1 MAPIITKNFGHTYLK
16 YILASCVLNNLFI
29 DGAISKDWYKIIGN
43 DSAGDVNSFD
53 PDLVYNLGSK
63 LIFEVNAPGHPFL
76 IKDQAGTG
84 KKNSVKEIE
93 KNGLSKGIIEWEPKQ
108 KGTYYYQCIKH
119 KNMVG
124 KIIIK

>member
-1 MAPIITKNFGHTYLK
+1 MKKIF
-16 YILASCVLNNLFI
+16 ILSILLFQVNEL
-29 DGAISKDWYKIIGN
+29 GSQEFKISVTAESRNDYKIIGN

-76 IKDQAGTG
+76 IKDKAGIG

-93 KNGLSKGIIEWEPKQ
+93 KNGLSKGKIEWEPKQ
-108 KGTYYYQCIKH
+108 KVVYYYQCIKH

>member
-1 MAPIITKNFGHTYLK
+1 MKKFF
-16 YILASCVLNNLFI
+16 ILSLLLFQVNELV
-29 DGAISKDWYKIIGN
+29 GQEFKISVTAESRNDYKIIGN

-76 IKDQAGTG
+76 IKDKAGIG

-93 KNGLSKGIIEWEPKQ
+93 KNGLSKGKIEWEPKQ
-108 KGTYYYQCIKH
+108 KGAYYYQCIKH

>member
-1 MAPIITKNFGHTYLK
+1 MKKIF
-16 YILASCVLNNLFI
+16 ILSLLLFQVNELV
-29 DGAISKDWYKIIGN
+29 GQEFKISVTAESRNDYKIIGS
-43 DSAGDVNSFD
+43 DSAGDVNGFD

-76 IKDQAGTG
+76 IKDKAGIG

-93 KNGLSKGIIEWEPKQ
+93 KNGLSKGKIEWEPKQ
-108 KGTYYYQCIKH
+108 KGAYYYQCIKH

>member
-1 MAPIITKNFGHTYLK
+1 MKKVFILFLLLFQAME
-16 YILASCVLNNLFI
+16 LASQEFK
-29 DGAISKDWYKIIGN
+29 ISVTAESRNDYKIIGN
-43 DSAGDVNSFD
+43 DSSGDVNSLD
-53 PDLVYNLGSK
+53 PDLVFNLGSK

-76 IKDQAGTG
+76 IKDQAGIG

-93 KNGLSKGIIEWEPKQ
+93 KNGLSKGIVEWEPKQ
-108 KGTYYYQCIKH
+108 KGTYYYQCVKH

>member
-1 MAPIITKNFGHTYLK
+1 MKRIF
-16 YILASCVLNNLFI
+16 ILSLLLFQVN
-29 DGAISKDWYKIIGN
+29 DLVSQEFKISVTAESRNDYKIIGN
-43 DSAGDVNSFD
+43 DSTGNINSFD
-53 PDLVYNLGSK
+53 PDLIFNLGSK
-63 LIFEVNAPGHPFL
+63 LIFEVSSPGHPFL
-76 IKDQAGTG
+76 IKSEPGIG

-124 KIIIK
+124 KIIIQ

>member
-1 MAPIITKNFGHTYLK
+1 MKKIFILSLLLFQVNDLVSQEFKISVTAESKN
-16 YILASCVLNNLFI
+16 
-29 DGAISKDWYKIIGN
+29 DYKIIGN
-43 DSAGDVNSFD
+43 DSTGDINTFD
-53 PDLVYNLGSK
+53 PDLIFNLGSK
-63 LIFEVNAPGHPFL
+63 LIFEVSSPGHPFL
-76 IKDQAGTG
+76 IKSEPGIG

-124 KIIIK
+124 KIIIQ

>member
-1 MAPIITKNFGHTYLK
+1 MKKIFILSLLLFQVNDLVSQEFKISVTAESKN
-16 YILASCVLNNLFI
+16 
-29 DGAISKDWYKIIGN
+29 DYKIIGN
-43 DSAGDVNSFD
+43 DSTGDINTFD
-53 PDLVYNLGSK
+53 PNLIFNLGSK
-63 LIFEVNAPGHPFL
+63 LIFEVSSPGHPFL
-76 IKDQAGTG
+76 IKSEPGIG

-124 KIIIK
+124 KIIIQ

>member
-1 MAPIITKNFGHTYLK
+1 MKRIFILSLLLFQVNDLVSQEFKISVTAESKN
-16 YILASCVLNNLFI
+16 
-29 DGAISKDWYKIIGN
+29 DYKIIGN
-43 DSAGDVNSFD
+43 DSTGDINTFD
-53 PDLVYNLGSK
+53 PNLIFNLGSK
-63 LIFEVNAPGHPFL
+63 LIFEVSSPGHPFL
-76 IKDQAGTG
+76 IKSEPGIG

-124 KIIIK
+124 KIIIQ

>member
-1 MAPIITKNFGHTYLK
+1 MKKIFILSLLLFQVNDLVSQEFKISVTAESKN
-16 YILASCVLNNLFI
+16 
-29 DGAISKDWYKIIGN
+29 DYKIIGN
-43 DSAGDVNSFD
+43 DSTGDINTFD
-53 PDLVYNLGSK
+53 RDLIFNLGSK
-63 LIFEVNAPGHPFL
+63 LIFEVSSPGHPFL
-76 IKDQAGTG
+76 IKSEPGIG

-124 KIIIK
+124 KIIIQ

>member
-1 MAPIITKNFGHTYLK
+1 MKKIF
-16 YILASCVLNNLFI
+16 ILSILLFQVNEL
-29 DGAISKDWYKIIGN
+29 GSQEFKISVTAESRNDYKIIGN

-76 IKDQAGTG
+76 IKDKAGIG

-93 KNGLSKGIIEWEPKQ
+93 KNGLSKGKIEWEPKQ
-108 KGTYYYQCIKH
+108 KGAYYYQCIKH

>member
-1 MAPIITKNFGHTYLK
+1 MKRIF
-16 YILASCVLNNLFI
+16 ILSLLLFQVN
-29 DGAISKDWYKIIGN
+29 DLVSQEFKISVTAESRNDYKIIGN
-43 DSAGDVNSFD
+43 DSTGNINSFD
-53 PDLVYNLGSK
+53 PDLIFNLGSK
-63 LIFEVNAPGHPFL
+63 LIFEVSSPGNPFL
-76 IKDQAGTG
+76 KKSEPGIG

-124 KIIIK
+124 KIIIQ

>member
-1 MAPIITKNFGHTYLK
+1 MKKIF
-16 YILASCVLNNLFI
+16 ILSILLFQVNEL
-29 DGAISKDWYKIIGN
+29 GSQEFKISVTAESRNDYKIIGN
-43 DSAGDVNSFD
+43 DSAGDVNGFD

-76 IKDQAGTG
+76 IKDKAGIG

-93 KNGLSKGIIEWEPKQ
+93 KNGLSKGKIEWEPKQ
-108 KGTYYYQCIKH
+108 KGAYYYQCIKH

>member
-1 MAPIITKNFGHTYLK
+1 MKKIF
-16 YILASCVLNNLFI
+16 ILSILLFQVNEL
-29 DGAISKDWYKIIGN
+29 GSQEFKISVTAESRNDYKITGN
-43 DSAGDVNSFD
+43 DSAGDVNGFD

-63 LIFEVNAPGHPFL
+63 LIFEVNAPGQPFL
-76 IKDQAGTG
+76 IKDKAGIG

-93 KNGLSKGIIEWEPKQ
+93 KNGLSKGKIEWEPKQ
-108 KGTYYYQCIKH
+108 KGAYYYQCIKH

>member
-1 MAPIITKNFGHTYLK
+1 M
-16 YILASCVLNNLFI
+16 LFQVNEL
-29 DGAISKDWYKIIGN
+29 GSQEFKISVTAESRNDYKITGN
-43 DSAGDVNSFD
+43 DSAGDVNGFD

-76 IKDQAGTG
+76 IKDKAGIG

-93 KNGLSKGIIEWEPKQ
+93 KNGLSKGKIEWEPKQ

>member
-1 MAPIITKNFGHTYLK
+1 ML
-16 YILASCVLNNLFI
+16 LFQVNEL
-29 DGAISKDWYKIIGN
+29 GSQEFKISVTAESRNDYKITGN
-43 DSAGDVNSFD
+43 DSAGDVNGFD

-76 IKDQAGTG
+76 IKDKAGIG

-93 KNGLSKGIIEWEPKQ
+93 KNGLSKGKIEWEPKQ
-108 KGTYYYQCIKH
+108 KGAYYYQCIKH

>member
-1 MAPIITKNFGHTYLK
+1 MKKIF
-16 YILASCVLNNLFI
+16 ILSILLFQVNEL
-29 DGAISKDWYKIIGN
+29 GSQEFKISVTAESRNDYKITGN
-43 DSAGDVNSFD
+43 DSAGDVNGFD
-53 PDLVYNLGSK
+53 PDFVYNLGSK

-76 IKDQAGTG
+76 IKDKAGIG

-93 KNGLSKGIIEWEPKQ
+93 KNGLSKGKIEWEPKQ
-108 KGTYYYQCIKH
+108 KGAYYYQCIKH

>member
-1 MAPIITKNFGHTYLK
+1 MKKIF
-16 YILASCVLNNLFI
+16 ILSLLLLQVNELVSQEFK
-29 DGAISKDWYKIIGN
+29 ISVTAESRNDYKIIGS

>member
-1 MAPIITKNFGHTYLK
+1 MKKIF
-16 YILASCVLNNLFI
+16 ILSILLFQVNEL
-29 DGAISKDWYKIIGN
+29 GSQEFKISVTAESRNDYKIIGN

-93 KNGLSKGIIEWEPKQ
+93 KNGLSKGIIEW
-108 KGTYYYQCIKH
+108 
-119 KNMVG
+119 
-124 KIIIK
+124 